1 MAKKQKIAVVFNEAS
16 AEFYVKPDK
25 EEKKDFNFIPFFEV
39 NELNPIEEYELL
51 AERICGAGY
60 DAYTLNICDDITL
73 LIKDAKKNKP
83 DCIFNFIELY
93 KENARLE
100 MNAVGVID
108 LLRIPYTGASPLTLA
123 NCQNKVLAKRILKIE
138 GIRTS
143 KFVIIKEPANK
154 YVHHLKFPVIIKPA
168 YEDASVG
175 IDNESVVSNEKDLK
189 NRIEFILFDF
199 NQPALA
205 EEYIDG
211 RELNVAVM
219 GDKNPVAL
227 PISEIDFSEMPDHLH
242 NIVSYQA
249 KWDPNHEAYHKTI
262 PICPAKLPPE
272 TERAAKNVALKAFN
286 IMGCRD
292 YARIDIRLSKDNQL
306 YVLEVNPN
314 PDLTEGAGFLRST
327 EAAGYSYVQT
337 LEEIIKLA
345 LLRGC

>member
-1 MAKKQKIAVVFNEAS
+1 MLKKQKIAVVFNEAS
-16 AEFYVKPDK
+16 AEFYIKPDK
-25 EEKKDFNFIPFFEV
+25 EEKKEINFIPFFEV

-51 AERICGAGY
+51 AQRLCEAGY
-60 DAYTLNICDDITL
+60 DAYTLNIRDDITS

-143 KFVIIKEPANK
+143 NFVLIKEAQSK
-154 YVHHLKFPVIIKPA
+154 YNHNLKFPVIVKPA

-175 IDNESVVSNEKDLK
+175 IDNDAVVHNDKDLK
-189 NRIEFILFDF
+189 RRIEYILFDF
-199 NQPALA
+199 AQPALV

-211 RELNVAVM
+211 RELNVAII
-219 GDKNPVAL
+219 GDKHPMAL
-227 PISEIDFSEMPDHLH
+227 PISEIDFSQMPAHLH

-262 PICPAKLPPE
+262 PICPAILPPE
-272 TERAAKNVALKAFN
+272 VERAAKSIALQAFT

-327 EAAGYSYVQT
+327 EAAGYTYVQT
-337 LEEIIKLA
+337 LEEILRLA
-345 LLRGC
+345 LLRGA

>member
-16 AEFYVKPDK
+16 AEFYVKPEKVDSK
-25 EEKKDFNFIPFFEV
+25 EFNFIPFFEV

-51 AERICGAGY
+51 AERLCETGY
-60 DAYTLNICDDITL
+60 DAYTLNICDDITF

-123 NCQNKVLAKRILKIE
+123 
-138 GIRTS
+138 
-143 KFVIIKEPANK
+143 
-154 YVHHLKFPVIIKPA
+154 KPA

-175 IDNESVVSNEKDLK
+175 IDNDSVVNSEKDLK

-199 NQPALA
+199 NQPALV

-211 RELNVAVM
+211 RELNVAVI
-219 GDKNPVAL
+219 GDKTPFVL
-227 PISEIDFSEMPDHLH
+227 PISEIDFSEMPIHLH

-249 KWDPNHEAYHKTI
+249 KWDPNNEAYHKTI
-262 PICPAKLPPE
+262 PICPAILPPE
-272 TERAAKNVALKAFN
+272 IERAAKNIALKAFN

-337 LEEIIKLA
+337 LEAIIKLA
-345 LLRGC
+345 LARGC